1 MSRST
6 KRSDAVPVLLLVSLC
21 IALTAHR
28 ILKVTSSV
36 GMLNTDSEGTT
47 WWIWSRCMGQ
57 SQLSQA
63 SQVAFPNGFDL
74 SRLPVFNLVDELR
87 IQFAQLFDC
96 SLSSIIIQLAIFPT
110 ICLVGNSIAGYAL
123 GRTLFQNRESAFLL
137 GLACAFSSQIIL
149 ATRTPL
155 ANNVIFPG
163 LLAVV
168 FATKWLVHRNN
179 QSLLLL
185 VLLQSL
191 QTLMNVYNGFALLI
205 LVLAI
210 LFAHPS
216 KLKKPFSARLTGT
229 AAAVS
234 ASVVGLTP
242 LILGQAYLFT
252 QPKLK
257 EIYRPVEMS
266 GEILP
271 MSSLVTKDRGIYRLL
286 SPSTWPHP
294 EAGWLSTPLML
305 ALVLLLIFFWFRKDK
320 QKETVIFIR
329 RLLLVTTGLVLLIWD
344 VPLFEFLRKF
354 YSDIFFA
361 LRGVSN
367 LAKII
372 PILVSIIC
380 LILIQPYLRIDNDH
394 TARNLRTNLFI
405 GIFTVLFLV
414 DNVPFSP
421 SYWHLQDIRPLIQSY
436 GSPDVRRSS
445 GPIAQFPDFMYGPQ
459 WGLPQRFIQL
469 AQIGDNR
476 PRLNGRDF
484 QQLTDGSAAMP
495 LPIDDA
501 SLGQL
506 VKRGATTVM
515 LHRALIPV
523 ADLEKS
529 LNYLRSRKFEEHRFT
544 FAKHTNTI
552 YQTLDVIIFELR

>member
-6 KRSDAVPVLLLVSLC
+6 KRSDAIPILLLVSLC
-21 IALTAHR
+21 IVLTAHR
-28 ILKVTSSV
+28 ILNVTSSV

-47 WWIWSRCMGQ
+47 WWIWSRCVGQ
-57 SQLSQA
+57 SQLSEA

-96 SLSSIIIQLAIFPT
+96 SISSIIFQLAVFPT
-110 ICLVGNSIAGYAL
+110 ICLVGNSLAGYAL
-123 GRTLFQNRESAFLL
+123 GRTLFHNRESAFLL
-137 GLACAFSSQIIL
+137 GLTCAFSSQIIL

-168 FATKWLVHRNN
+168 FATKWLVRRTTK
-179 QSLLLL
+179 SLLLL
-185 VLLQSL
+185 VLFQSL

-205 LVLAI
+205 LILAI
-210 LFAHPS
+210 LFAHP
-216 KLKKPFSARLTGT
+216 LRLDEPFLTRLRGT
-229 AAAVS
+229 AAAVA
-234 ASVVGLTP
+234 ASVAGLMP
-242 LILGQAYLFT
+242 LILSQMYLFT

-271 MSSLVTKDRGIYRLL
+271 MSALVTKDRGIYRLL

-305 ALVLLLIFFWFRKDK
+305 ALVVLLIFFWLRKDK
-320 QKETVIFIR
+320 PRELVIFIR
-329 RLLLVTTGLVLLIWD
+329 RLLLVSTVLVLLIWD
-344 VPLFEFLRKF
+344 VPPFQFLRTF
-354 YSDIFFA
+354 YFEVFFA

-367 LAKII
+367 FGKII
-372 PILVSIIC
+372 PILISIVC
-380 LILIQPYLRIDNDH
+380 LILLQPYLRINND
-394 TARNLRTNLFI
+394 RVERSPRTKIFI
-405 GIFTVLFLV
+405 GIFTVLFLI
-414 DNVPFSP
+414 DNVPISA

-445 GPIAQFPDFMYGPQ
+445 GPIAQFPDFMYGPK

-495 LPIDDA
+495 LPTDDA

-506 VKRGATTVM
+506 VQRGATTVM

-529 LNYLRSRKFEEHRFT
+529 LNYLRSRKFEEHGFT
-544 FAKHTNTI
+544 FAEHTSSI

>member
-6 KRSDAVPVLLLVSLC
+6 KRSDAVPVLLLISLC
-21 IALTAHR
+21 LALTAHR
-28 ILKVTSSV
+28 ILNVTSSI

-47 WWIWSRCMGQ
+47 WWIWSRCVGQ
-57 SQLSQA
+57 SQLTRA

-96 SLSSIIIQLAIFPT
+96 SISSIIIQLAIFPT
-110 ICLVGNSIAGYAL
+110 ICLVGNSLAGYAL
-123 GRTLFQNRESAFLL
+123 GRTLFHNRESAFLL
-137 GLACAFSSQIIL
+137 GLTCAFSSQIIL

-163 LLAVV
+163 LLAVL
-168 FATKWLVHRNN
+168 FATKWLVYRNN
-179 QSLLLL
+179 QSLVLL

-205 LVLAI
+205 LTLAI

-216 KLKKPFSARLTGT
+216 KLGKPFLTRLKGI
-229 AAAVS
+229 AAAVVS
-234 ASVVGLTP
+234 SVVGLTP
-242 LILGQAYLFT
+242 LILGQMYLFT

-257 EIYRPVEMS
+257 DIYRPVQIS

-271 MSSLVTKDRGIYRLL
+271 MSALVSKDRGIYRLL
-286 SPSTWPHP
+286 SPSTWPRP
-294 EAGWLSTPLML
+294 EAGWLSTPLIL
-305 ALVLLLIFFWFRKDK
+305 ALVVLLILFWFRKDR
-320 QKETVIFIR
+320 QKEIVIFIR
-329 RLLLVTTGLVLLIWD
+329 RLLIVATGLVLLIWD
-344 VPLFEFLRKF
+344 VPFFDFLRSF
-354 YSDIFFA
+354 YYDIFFA

-367 LAKII
+367 FAKII
-372 PILVSIIC
+372 PILISIVC
-380 LILIQPYLRIDNDH
+380 LILLQPYLRINKEP
-394 TARNLRTNLFI
+394 NLRTKLFI
-405 GIFTVLFLV
+405 GIFTVLFLI
-414 DNVPFSP
+414 DNVPISS

-445 GPIAQFPDFMYGPQ
+445 GPIAQFPDFMYGPK

-469 AQIGDNR
+469 AQIGDKR

-544 FAKHTNTI
+544 LAEHNNPI
-552 YQTLDVIIFELR
+552 YQSLDVIVFELR

>member
-1 MSRST
+1 
-6 KRSDAVPVLLLVSLC
+6 
-21 IALTAHR
+21 
-28 ILKVTSSV
+28 
-36 GMLNTDSEGTT
+36 MLNTDSEGTT
-47 WWIWSRCMGQ
+47 WWIWSRCVGQ
-57 SQLSQA
+57 SQLTRA

-96 SLSSIIIQLAIFPT
+96 SISSIIIQLAIFPT
-110 ICLVGNSIAGYAL
+110 ICLVGNSLAGYAL
-123 GRTLFQNRESAFLL
+123 GRTLFHNRESAFLL
-137 GLACAFSSQIIL
+137 GLTCAFSSQIIL

-163 LLAVV
+163 LLAVL
-168 FATKWLVHRNN
+168 FATKWLVYRNN
-179 QSLLLL
+179 QSLVLL

-205 LVLAI
+205 LTLAI

-216 KLKKPFSARLTGT
+216 KLGKPFLTRLKGI
-229 AAAVS
+229 AAAVVS
-234 ASVVGLTP
+234 SVVGLTP
-242 LILGQAYLFT
+242 LILGQMYLFT

-257 EIYRPVEMS
+257 DIYRPVQIS

-271 MSSLVTKDRGIYRLL
+271 MSALVSKDRGIYRLL
-286 SPSTWPHP
+286 SPSTWPRP
-294 EAGWLSTPLML
+294 EAGWLSTPLIL
-305 ALVLLLIFFWFRKDK
+305 ALVVLLILFWLRKDR
-320 QKETVIFIR
+320 QKEIVIFIR
-329 RLLLVTTGLVLLIWD
+329 RLLIVATGLVLLIWD
-344 VPLFEFLRKF
+344 VPFFDFLRSF
-354 YSDIFFA
+354 YYEIFFA

-367 LAKII
+367 FAKII
-372 PILVSIIC
+372 PILISIVC
-380 LILIQPYLRIDNDH
+380 LILLQPYLRINKEP
-394 TARNLRTNLFI
+394 NLRTKLFI
-405 GIFTVLFLV
+405 GIFTVLFLI
-414 DNVPFSP
+414 DNVPISS

-445 GPIAQFPDFMYGPQ
+445 GPIAQFPDFMYGPK

-469 AQIGDNR
+469 AQIGDKR

-544 FAKHTNTI
+544 LAEHNNPI
-552 YQTLDVIIFELR
+552 YQSLDVIVFELR

>member
-1 MSRST
+1 VSRST
-6 KRSDAVPVLLLVSLC
+6 KRSDAVPVLLLISLC
-21 IALTAHR
+21 LALTAHR
-28 ILKVTSSV
+28 ILNVTSSI

-47 WWIWSRCMGQ
+47 WWIWSRCVGQ
-57 SQLSQA
+57 SQLTRA

-96 SLSSIIIQLAIFPT
+96 SISSIIIQLAIFPT
-110 ICLVGNSIAGYAL
+110 ICLVGNSLAGYAL
-123 GRTLFQNRESAFLL
+123 GRTLFHNRESAFLL
-137 GLACAFSSQIIL
+137 GLTCAFSSQIIL

-163 LLAVV
+163 LLAVL
-168 FATKWLVHRNN
+168 FATKWLVYRNN
-179 QSLLLL
+179 QSLVLL

-205 LVLAI
+205 LTLAI

-216 KLKKPFSARLTGT
+216 KLGKPFLTRLKGI
-229 AAAVS
+229 AAAVVS
-234 ASVVGLTP
+234 SVVGLTP
-242 LILGQAYLFT
+242 LILGQMYLFT

-257 EIYRPVEMS
+257 DIYRPVQIS

-271 MSSLVTKDRGIYRLL
+271 MSALVSKDRGIYRLL
-286 SPSTWPHP
+286 SPSTWPRP
-294 EAGWLSTPLML
+294 EAGWLSTPLIL
-305 ALVLLLIFFWFRKDK
+305 ALVVLLILFWFRKDR
-320 QKETVIFIR
+320 QKEIVIFIR
-329 RLLLVTTGLVLLIWD
+329 RLLIVATGLVLLIWD
-344 VPLFEFLRKF
+344 VPFFDFLRSF
-354 YSDIFFA
+354 YYDIFFA

-367 LAKII
+367 FAKII
-372 PILVSIIC
+372 PILISIVC
-380 LILIQPYLRIDNDH
+380 LILLQPYLRINKEP
-394 TARNLRTNLFI
+394 NLRTKLFI
-405 GIFTVLFLV
+405 GIFTVLFLI
-414 DNVPFSP
+414 DNVPISS

-445 GPIAQFPDFMYGPQ
+445 GPIAQFPDFMYGPK

-469 AQIGDNR
+469 AQIGDKR

-544 FAKHTNTI
+544 LAEHNNPI
-552 YQTLDVIIFELR
+552 YQSLDVIVFELR